1 MELGFALHANGQALL
16 MARIPILKG
25 IYADS
30 VGDFIESIPV
40 NREPVIVETGLSDGY
55 MRVAPGITGTAQ
67 GSGADRGGINWN
79 GTPYRVIGTK
89 LVSIDAS
96 GAITELA
103 DVGSGGPC
111 WFYYSFDYLAVG
123 SGGRVYLWNG
133 ALTQITDP
141 DLGTIIDGIWIDGYF
156 LMTDGEF
163 LIVTELNN
171 PTSID
176 PLKYGSSEED
186 PDPILGVIKVRG
198 EAYACN
204 RYTTENFPN
213 SGSTGFPFARNSGA
227 LIPLGIVGTRAKA
240 LYLQSFA
247 FVGSA
252 KDEALGVYLAG
263 NGDASK
269 LSTKFIDDALA
280 ALTDEEAAAIQC
292 EARVDSDEQRFL
304 VHLPDKTLVYY
315 ATASQKTQSKVWAI
329 YASGVEADQAYRG
342 RNGVL
347 AYGKRW
353 VGDADGNVGY
363 IDTTTSKHFGAV
375 TGRRIDTAL
384 LYNEAGRGII
394 NSVELNGLPG
404 RAPLGADPRIFM
416 SWTIDG
422 VSWSQERAVTAG
434 RAGERSVRLQWRPN
448 IRFNQWIGLRFREAD
463 DGMVPYA
470 RLDAAIQ
477 PLGA

>member
-1 MELGFALHANGQALL
+1 MRL
-16 MARIPILKG
+16 PILKG
-25 IYADS
+25 VYADA
-30 VGDFIESIPV
+30 VGDFIESPPV

-55 MRVAPGITGTAQ
+55 LRVAPGITGTAQ
-67 GSGADRGGINWN
+67 ATGADRGGINWN
-79 GTPYRVIGTK
+79 GVPYRVIGTK
-89 LVSIDAS
+89 LVSLNAS
-96 GAITELA
+96 GSITELA

-111 WFYYSFDYLAVG
+111 WFDYSFDNLAIG

-133 ALTQITDP
+133 SALTQITDE

-186 PDPILGVIKVRG
+186 PDPVLGVIKVRG
-198 EAYACN
+198 EAYVPN
-204 RYTTENFPN
+204 RYTIENFSN
-213 SGSTGFPFARNSGA
+213 AGSVGFPFVRNSGA
-227 LIPLGIVGTRAKA
+227 LIPFGIVGTKAKA
-240 LYLQSFA
+240 PYLQSFA

-252 KDEALGVYLAG
+252 KGEALGVYLAG

-269 LSTKFIDDALA
+269 LSTRFVDDELA
-280 ALTDEEAAAIQC
+280 KLTDEQVAAIEC
-292 EARVDSDEQRFL
+292 EARVDSDEQRL
-304 VHLPDKTLVYY
+304 LIHLPNKTLVYY
-315 ATASQKTQSKVWAI
+315 ATASQRTQGKVWAI
-329 YASGVEADQAYRG
+329 YASGIDADEAYRG

-353 VGDADGNVGY
+353 VGDSQGNVGY
-363 IDTTTSKHFGAV
+363 IDATTSKHFGTV

-394 NSVELNGLPG
+394 NAIELNGLPG

-422 VSWSQERAVTAG
+422 VTWSQERAVTAG
-434 RAGERSVRLQWRPN
+434 RAGERAVRMQWRPN
-448 IRFNQWIGLRFREAD
+448 VRFNQWIGLRFREAD